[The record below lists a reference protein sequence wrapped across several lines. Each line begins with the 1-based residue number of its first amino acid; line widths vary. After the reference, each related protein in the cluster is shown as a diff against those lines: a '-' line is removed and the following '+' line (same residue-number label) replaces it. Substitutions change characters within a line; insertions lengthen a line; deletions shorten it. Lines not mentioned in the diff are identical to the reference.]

1 MSENDWKA
9 KTLLWLETNPLA
21 YELFDFYAN
30 EIVDAGVNRFGAKL
44 IAERIR
50 WESALRKVEGWKWNN
65 NYTAYVARIWAD
77 RNPEHAHRIR
87 FREVQV

>member
-9 KTLLWLETNPLA
+9 KTMLWLETNPQA
-21 YELFDFYAN
+21 YELFDHYAKQL
-30 EIVDAGVNRFGAKL
+30 IVAGSKRFGAKL

-50 WESALRKVEGWKWNN
+50 WGAAMQEYQGWKWNN

-87 FREVQV
+87 FREVQA